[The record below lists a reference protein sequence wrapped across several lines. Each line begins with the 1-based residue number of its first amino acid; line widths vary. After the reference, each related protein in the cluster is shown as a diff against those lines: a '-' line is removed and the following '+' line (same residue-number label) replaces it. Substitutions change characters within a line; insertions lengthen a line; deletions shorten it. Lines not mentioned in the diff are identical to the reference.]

1 MGQGVMLRMTGVR
14 KSYAGVQA
22 LVDGSI
28 EVREGETVALVGE
41 NGAGKSTL
49 MKVLLG
55 LVRPDAGTVEFNGRP
70 AVHRSPADALA
81 SGISMIHQEISLVPG
96 LSIAENVWL
105 GREGDFAR
113 HGFVGRAGREQATRQ
128 LIEQLRFPLQA
139 GQLVGSLS
147 IAQMQLVEIAR
158 AVSSGSKL
166 IVMDEPTS
174 ALTPSEVE
182 LLFATIDDLAA
193 RGVAVIFISHK
204 LDEVFRLADRICV
217 MRDGRTI
224 AMGKAEDLTTDDLVR
239 LIAGRELAD
248 ATDRRSRRRTGEV
261 ILEVDGLTGDGFT
274 DVSFD
279 VSQGEVFGLC
289 GLMGAGRTEIVSTI
303 FGLNRRTAGTVRLN
317 GRETDP
323 RSPREAVAAGFGMV
337 TEDRLRSGSIYTY
350 SVMKN
355 STIPVIRRLRRRGF
369 LHSGREAEAYAR
381 VAKLLHIRSS
391 SRHALIGELSG
402 GNQQKVL
409 VSRWLHQAPKV
420 LILDEP
426 TRGIDVG
433 AKAEIYDVID
443 EVASQQV
450 AVIVVSSELPELLA
464 ICDRIAVIHQGRLV
478 HIEPG
483 ATATQESL
491 LAHAFGVAARHDE
504 VR

>member
-1 MGQGVMLRMTGVR
+1 MGHGVMLRMVGVR

-22 LVDGSI
+22 LADGSI
-28 EVREGETVALVGE
+28 EVRAGETVALVGE

-55 LVRPDAGTVEFNGRP
+55 LVRADAGTVEFDGRP
-70 AVHRSPADALA
+70 AAHRSPADALA
-81 SGISMIHQEISLVPG
+81 AGISMIHQEISLVPG
-96 LSIAENVWL
+96 LSIAENIWL
-105 GREGDFAR
+105 GRESGFAR
-113 HGFVGRAGREQATRQ
+113 AGFVGRAGRELASQQ
-128 LIEQLRFPLQA
+128 LLDQLRFPLQA

-182 LLFATIDDLAA
+182 LLFATIDELVS

-224 AMGKAEDLTTDDLVR
+224 TTENAEDLTTDDLVR

-261 ILEVDGLTGDGFT
+261 VLRVEGLTGDGFS

-279 VSQGEVFGLC
+279 VAEGEVFGFC
-289 GLMGAGRTEIVSTI
+289 GLMGAGRTEIVSTL
-303 FGLNRRTAGTVRLN
+303 FGLNRRTAGTVWLN
-317 GRETDP
+317 GKETDP

-355 STIPVIRRLRRRGF
+355 STMPVIRQMRSRGF
-369 LHSGREAEAYAR
+369 IDAGREAEAYAR
-381 VAKLLHIRSS
+381 VKELLRIRST
-391 SRHALIGELSG
+391 SRNTLIGELSG

-409 VSRWLHQAPKV
+409 VSRWLHRAPKV

-443 EVASQQV
+443 EVASRQV
-450 AVIVVSSELPELLA
+450 AVVVVSSELPELLA

-491 LAHAFGVAARHDE
+491 LAHAFGVATRSEE
-504 VR
+504 V